1 MDFLKL
7 KIIKPKNEIIEEIKD
22 PVIPSITTPVSL
34 AQHMSLIDKE
44 RFSKKNQE
52 GIWSNELVKI
62 TQKQY
67 ADIFKAEESGASK
80 KELQAIVQEADL
92 KRKEIQ
98 NMIWASKKDRAILF
112 KNFKFCQDNSRIP
125 NQKEITTMQSR
136 HKERDLVTDPVAML
150 AAYNN
155 IRCETYRIKRI
166 LREGKIERKGHKT
179 KMLSDSD
186 REDYSKKLEREMGY
200 LKHYEA
206 ALKKAKK

>member
-1 MDFLKL
+1 MDFSNL
-7 KIIKPKNEIIEEIKD
+7 KIIKPKIELIEQVKE
-22 PVIPSITTPVSL
+22 PVIPIKQTPVSL
-34 AQHMSLIDKE
+34 AQHMSLLDKE

-62 TQKQY
+62 TQQQY
-67 ADIFKAEESGASK
+67 ADVFKAEESGASK
-80 KELQAIVQEADL
+80 TEIQAIIHQADL

-98 NMIWASKKDRAILF
+98 IKIWASKKDRAILL

-136 HKERDLVTDPVAML
+136 HKEREMETDPVAML

-206 ALKKAKK
+206 ALKKPKK